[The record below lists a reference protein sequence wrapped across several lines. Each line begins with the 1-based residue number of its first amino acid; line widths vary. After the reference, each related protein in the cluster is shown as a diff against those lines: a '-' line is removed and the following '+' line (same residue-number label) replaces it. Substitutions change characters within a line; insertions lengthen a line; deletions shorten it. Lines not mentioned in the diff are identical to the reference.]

1 MASFASAKDQQVAVV
16 GAGIAGLT
24 TAYRLQRA
32 GIAVEVFEA
41 RDRPGGRI
49 WTYQDGVSYEE
60 LGGKFLDDGSEG
72 IEIKALIHELG
83 LEEVSYYI
91 SSSKIYYSE
100 GKAYNYYDLY
110 AHAPPPT
117 EENYALLQRQSKSEP
132 LLIVL
137 RRFFSEHKELMRL
150 LELRIHN
157 YEGSAIED
165 LDDYYLPLFWDFYKW
180 CYQMAKGE
188 VKAQYKIDFVQGGNT
203 KLVRVLSDQLTI
215 HYSCSLKKI
224 FKSPEEKNRGKIG
237 LQCGQQIRFF
247 DKVVLALP
255 CTTLRN
261 VEIEKQLFPDDQLEA
276 VQTLQYGTGARIIF
290 PVEIEDKN
298 IPSFAYGTEFIIW
311 FNRDFTLMTFYAGG
325 RAGMFEPSKVP
336 MEKYLHEIQV
346 LYPHIKITGNPV
358 IVSWWD
364 EPYSK
369 GSFSNFGPG
378 QHAKF
383 NEKIV
388 IHDVEVKKVFRPI
401 DDQIFFAGE
410 HTALTYHGTL
420 EGAVSSGN
428 QAAEL
433 MLIGLLRNF

>member
-1 MASFASAKDQQVAVV
+1 MVSFASAKEQQIAVV

-32 GIAVEVFEA
+32 DIAVEVFEA

-72 IEIKALIHELG
+72 VEIKALIHELG
-83 LEEVSYYI
+83 LETVSYYI

-137 RRFFSEHKELMRL
+137 RRFFSEHNELMRL
-150 LELRIHN
+150 LELRIGN

-188 VKAQYKIDFVQGGNT
+188 EKAQYKIDFVQGGNT
-203 KLVRVLSDQLTI
+203 KLVQALSDQLTI
-215 HYSCSLKKI
+215 HYNCPIKKI
-224 FKSPEEKNRGKIG
+224 FKAPHGKIG
-237 LQCGQQIRFF
+237 LQCGEQVRFF

-255 CTTLRN
+255 CTTLRD
-261 VEIEKQLFPDDQLEA
+261 VEIEKHLVPGDQIET
-276 VQTLQYGTGARIIF
+276 VQTLQYGTVAKLLL
-290 PVEIEDKN
+290 PVEVEDKN
-298 IPSFAYGTEFIIW
+298 IPSFAYGTEFIAW
-311 FNRDFTLMTFYAGG
+311 FNRYYTLMTIYVGG

-336 MEKYLHEIQV
+336 MEKYLHEIHV
-346 LYPHIKITGNPV
+346 LYPHIRITGKPIV
-358 IVSWWD
+358 VSWWD

-369 GSFSNFGPG
+369 GSFSNFGPH
-378 QHAKF
+378 QHVKF

-388 IHDVEVKKVFRPI
+388 IHDMAIKKVFRPI

-433 MLIGLLRNF
+433 ILKGFHRNF

>member
-1 MASFASAKDQQVAVV
+1 MTLKEQVAVI

-24 TAYRLQRA
+24 TAYRLHKA

-60 LGGKFLDDGSEG
+60 LGGKFLDDGTEG
-72 IEIKALIHELG
+72 VEIKALIHELG
-83 LEEVSYYI
+83 LEVVSYYI

-117 EENYALLQRQSKSEP
+117 EENYSLLQCQSKLEP

-137 RRFFSEHKELMRL
+137 RRFFSEHSELMRL
-150 LELRIHN
+150 MELQIGN

-165 LDDYYLPLFWDFYKW
+165 LDDYYLPLFWGFYKW
-180 CYQMAKGE
+180 SYQIAKGE
-188 VKAQYKIDFVQGGNT
+188 EKAQYKIDFVQGGNS
-203 KLVRVLSDQLTI
+203 KLVQALSDQLTI
-215 HYSCSLKKI
+215 HYNSSLKKI
-224 FKSPEEKNRGKIG
+224 FKSRQEKKIG
-237 LQCGQQIRFF
+237 LQCGEQVRFF

-261 VEIEKQLFPDDQLEA
+261 VEIEKHLLPDDQLEA
-276 VQTLQYGTGARIIF
+276 VQTLQYGTGAKLLLPIE
-290 PVEIEDKN
+290 VEDKN
-298 IPSFAYGTEFIIW
+298 IPCFAHGTEFISW
-311 FNRDFTLMTFYAGG
+311 FNQDYTLMTIYVGG
-325 RAGMFEPSKVP
+325 RAGMFEPSKAPV
-336 MEKYLHEIQV
+336 EKYLHEIRV
-346 LYPHIKITGNPV
+346 LYPHIKIIGKPV

-369 GSFSNFGPG
+369 GSFSNFGLH

-383 NEKIV
+383 NEKII
-388 IHDVEVKKVFRPI
+388 IHDMEVKKVFRPI
-401 DDQIFFAGE
+401 NDQIFFAGE
-410 HTALTYHGTL
+410 HTALKYHGTL

-433 MLIGLLRNF
+433 VLKGLHRNF